1 MDRIATPRLCRGAVA
16 FLALLACSATAA
28 AGPFTNLVLFGDSL
42 SDIGNISQA
51 TFGTTPGSYYSS
63 GRFSNGP
70 VYAESLATGL
80 GLPTLTRSTAGGN
93 DFAYGGA
100 RTTGTGGFEGLF
112 IRDVDE
118 QLDQYLSTRTANA
131 STLYLLFA
139 GANDFIS
146 GQTNVNVPVNN
157 LSGDIGR
164 LVAAGA
170 RQFLVINLP
179 LLGNTPRYNGNA
191 TTCDQFNTRT
201 QSFNTALATMLSGVQ
216 TSNPALTVFQFDLAG
231 MFNQVLANPADF
243 GLANVTNSAAPG
255 LQPGASSY
263 NTNQLAP
270 NPNQYL
276 FWDDLHPTAAVHA
289 ILGQR
294 VLDLFRLPG
303 DFNQDD
309 VVDSADYIMW
319 RNGQSPSRIP
329 DDYNVWRSHF
339 GQVIGSGNGAGY
351 SSLSSVPEPSSI
363 GLVGFNTIL
372 SLLLGRSR
380 RRKAAFRFVRNVT
393 RL

>member
-1 MDRIATPRLCRGAVA
+1 MDRIATPRLCCGA
-16 FLALLACSATAA
+16 LALLALVALSATAV
-28 AGPFTNLVLFGDSL
+28 AGPFTNLVVFGDSL

-51 TFGTTPGSYYSS
+51 TFGTTPGPYYSS

-70 VYAESLATGL
+70 VYPESLATGL
-80 GLPTLTRSTAGGN
+80 GLPTLTRSTSNGN

-100 RTTGTGGFEGLF
+100 RTSGTGGFEGIF
-112 IRDVDE
+112 ICDVDE

-139 GANDFIS
+139 GANDFVN

-191 TTCDQFNTRT
+191 TTRDQYNTRT

-231 MFNQVLANPADF
+231 LFNQVLANPTDF

-263 NTNQLAP
+263 NTSQLAP

-276 FWDDLHPTAAVHA
+276 FWDDLHPTTAVHA

-303 DFNQDD
+303 DFNHDD
-309 VVDSADYIMW
+309 LVDSADYIMW
-319 RNGQSPSRIP
+319 RNGQSASHIP
-329 DDYNVWRSHF
+329 DDYNVWRTHF
-339 GQVIGSGNGAGY
+339 GQAAGGGNANGSTVH
-351 SSLSSVPEPSSI
+351 SVVPEPGS
-363 GLVGFNTIL
+363 G
-372 SLLLGRSR
+372 LLGLLAFCSTMAELRIAR
-380 RRKAAFRFVRNVT
+380 RRAGT
-393 RL
+393 RYERQS